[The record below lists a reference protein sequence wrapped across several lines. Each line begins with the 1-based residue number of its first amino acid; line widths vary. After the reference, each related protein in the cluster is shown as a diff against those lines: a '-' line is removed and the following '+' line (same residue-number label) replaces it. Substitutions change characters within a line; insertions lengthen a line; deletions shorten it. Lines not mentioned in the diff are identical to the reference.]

1 MVRLARDHGWVFL
14 KRTWRAILAM
24 LSHNALELAGFVA
37 YTMIFALFPFII
49 FLVALAGF
57 LGNQDAADKLVGML
71 FDALPHDIAA
81 TLAPAIQQVLT
92 SRHGGVL
99 TFGIILTLWSASSG
113 IEALRLSLNRA
124 YRSPE
129 MRPFWKRRLQS
140 LVFVV
145 FSAIAM
151 LAVSVLVVALPSLI
165 SIAASYLPLT
175 EASKAKISISGTMVG
190 VVIVFGG
197 LAALHYWLPQ
207 RKMKIR
213 ELWPGVVFSGLL
225 IVALGGSFGVYL
237 SLIGNESVTYGG
249 LGGVILTLLFFYMGG
264 VLFSFGAEFNAAAK
278 GFVGKERPR
287 INSLDQ
293 DDGLAGVTTPDIP
306 I

>member
-1 MVRLARDHGWVFL
+1 MFL
-14 KRTWRAILAM
+14 RRVWKAILGM
-24 LSHNALELAGFVA
+24 LSHNGLELAGFVA

-57 LGNQDAADKLVGML
+57 LGSQDAADKLIGML

-81 TLAPAIQQVLT
+81 TLAPAIQDVLT
-92 SRHGGVL
+92 QRHGGVL
-99 TFGIILTLWSASSG
+99 TFGIIVTLWSASSG

-140 LVFVV
+140 LIFVV
-145 FSAIAM
+145 FSAIA
-151 LAVSVLVVALPSLI
+151 LLVVSVAVVALPSLI
-165 SIAASYLPLT
+165 TIMASYLPLSD
-175 EASKAKISISGTMVG
+175 AAKAKISISGTLVG
-190 VVIVFGG
+190 VVIVFSA

-207 RKMKIR
+207 RKMKFR
-213 ELWPGVVFSGLL
+213 ELWQGVLLSGAL
-225 IVALGGSFGVYL
+225 IIALGGSFGLYL
-237 SLIGNESVTYGG
+237 SVIGNESMTYGG
-249 LGGVILTLLFFYMGG
+249 LGGVVLTLLFFYMAG

-287 INSLDQ
+287 SKTLEQ
-293 DDGLAGVTTPDIP
+293 DDGLARITTPDIP
-306 I
+306 L